1 MAFADLCNLMAPV
14 LSGPARRDIVDAA
27 ARAPRLSDALTAL
40 GESIASDTFKT
51 GAGVIKLARLMT
63 HFDGVSRAEGFHA
76 LHDWDGVAIRI
87 SESTIPMDVLRYV
100 AALRKNDAT
109 DRRVLAIVLDYYFL
123 HVLSLLSLRVWDNG
137 DANANLDRLGELV
150 GHLQGPNGSG
160 QRFVSDAETL
170 ILVAT
175 SHYEPEEHGY
185 ALLLDRVRTL
195 SGAHQCR
202 IALGHAASMGCHLR
216 FGFEATYGRNAGLM
230 REDNIVDYPWLR
242 YALVTLLNQLEQP
255 GELSESGDAMPPARR
270 LAIVE
275 AIAGGLTADVPSL
288 LADPEVAAAFAPHRN
303 ALVPQF
309 DQFMPTPD
317 AYSPLGFFFNFSY
330 NLIKGS
336 VVDAMLWGEPWPISL
351 NELLTA
357 APSSAPGGA
366 PPKRRETLA
375 VTLMDYARK
384 NPEKIRGKL
393 MPVIVY
399 DPATGAR
406 AFATA
411 LALLR
416 PASA

>member
-1 MAFADLCNLMAPV
+1 MAFSDLCNLIAPV
-14 LSGPARRDIVDAA
+14 LSGPARHDIIDAA
-27 ARAPRLSDALTAL
+27 ARAPKLSDALTAL
-40 GESIASDTFKT
+40 GASMSADTFQSKN
-51 GAGVIKLARLMT
+51 GPIKLARLLK
-63 HFDGVSRAEGFHA
+63 HFDALTCAEGFNA
-76 LHDWDGVAIRI
+76 LHDWDGVAARI
-87 SESTIPMDVLRYV
+87 SETTIPMDVLRFV
-100 AALRKNDAT
+100 AALRQNDAT

-123 HVLSLLSLRVWDNG
+123 HLLSLMSLRIWDSG

-150 GHLQGPNGSG
+150 AHLQGPNGSG
-160 QRFVSDAETL
+160 QRFVSDPETL
-170 ILVAT
+170 MLLAT

-195 SGAHQCR
+195 SRAHQVQ

-230 REDNIVDYPWLR
+230 REDNVVDYPWLR
-242 YALVTLLNQLEQP
+242 YALVTLLK
-255 GELSESGDAMPPARR
+255 ELGDNAVMPPARR
-270 LAIVE
+270 HAIVE
-275 AIAGGLTADVPSL
+275 AIAGGLAADVPSL
-288 LADPEVAAAFAPHRN
+288 LADAEVARAFAPHRET
-303 ALVPQF
+303 LVPEFAAFQ
-309 DQFMPTPD
+309 PTPD
-317 AYSPLGFFFNFSY
+317 AYTPLGFFFNFSY
-330 NLIKGS
+330 NLVKGA

-357 APSSAPGGA
+357 SPDPAPGAA
-366 PPKRRETLA
+366 PPARRETLA

-399 DPATGAR
+399 DPVTGGR

-416 PASA
+416 QTA

>member
-14 LSGPARRDIVDAA
+14 LTGPARSDILDAA
-27 ARAPRLSDALTAL
+27 VRAPRLSDALAAL
-40 GESIASDTFKT
+40 GESIQADTFKT
-51 GAGVIKLARLMT
+51 HSGTVKLARLMK
-63 HFDGVSRAEGFHA
+63 HFDGLARAEGFHA
-76 LHDWDGVAIRI
+76 LHDWDGVAARI
-87 SESTIPMDVLRYV
+87 SDSTIPMDVLRYV

-109 DRRVLAIVLDYYFL
+109 DRRVLAILLDYYFL
-123 HVLSLLSLRVWDNG
+123 HVLSLMSLRIWDNG
-137 DANANLDRLGELV
+137 DANANLDRLGDLLAAL
-150 GHLQGPNGSG
+150 HGPNGSG

-175 SHYEPEEHGY
+175 SHHEPEEHGY

-195 SGAHQCR
+195 SRAHQCQ

-230 REDNIVDYPWLR
+230 RDDNVVDYPWIR
-242 YALVTLLNQLEQP
+242 YAVVTLLN
-255 GELSESGDAMPPARR
+255 ELSESGGQMPAARR

-275 AIAGGLTADVPSL
+275 AIAGGLTADVPWL
-288 LADPEVAAAFAPHRN
+288 LADPEVAAALEPHRHTI
-303 ALVPQF
+303 VTEM
-309 DQFMPTPD
+309 DQFRPTAA

-330 NLIKGS
+330 NLIKGA

-351 NELLTA
+351 NELLTSMPNP
-357 APSSAPGGA
+357 APGA
-366 PPKRRETLA
+366 PPPARREALA

-411 LALLR
+411 LSLLR
-416 PASA
+416 PASP

>member
-1 MAFADLCNLMAPV
+1 MAFADLCSLMAPV
-14 LSGPARRDIVDAA
+14 LSGPARRDIIDAA
-27 ARAPRLSDALTAL
+27 ASAPRLSDALLAL
-40 GESIASDTFKT
+40 GQSIETDTFKT
-51 GAGVIKLARLMT
+51 STGTVKLARLMK
-63 HFDGVSRAEGFHA
+63 HFDGLSRAEGFHA
-76 LHDWDGVAIRI
+76 LHDWDGVAVRI
-87 SESTIPMDVLRYV
+87 NDSTIPLDVLRYV

-109 DRRVLAIVLDYYFL
+109 DRRVLAIALDYYFL
-123 HVLSLLSLRVWDNG
+123 HVLSLMSLRVWDNG
-137 DANANLDRLGELV
+137 DANANLDRLGELLAA
-150 GHLQGPNGSG
+150 LQGPNGSG

-170 ILVAT
+170 MLVAT

-195 SGAHQCR
+195 NRAHQCQ

-230 REDNIVDYPWLR
+230 RDDNVVDYPWLK
-242 YALVTLLNQLEQP
+242 YALVTLLN
-255 GELSESGDAMPPARR
+255 ELREHDSSLPAARR

-288 LADPEVAAAFAPHRN
+288 LADPEVAAAFEPHR
-303 ALVPQF
+303 ATLVEEFSQF
-309 DQFMPTPD
+309 APTAD

-351 NELLTA
+351 NELITA
-357 APSSAPGGA
+357 APNPTPGAA
-366 PPKRRETLA
+366 PPARRETLA

-399 DPATGAR
+399 DPATGGR

-411 LALLR
+411 LSLLLR
-416 PASA
+416 PTPA

>member
-14 LSGPARRDIVDAA
+14 LSGPARHEIIDAA
-27 ARAPRLSDALTAL
+27 ARAPRHSDALSAL
-40 GESIASDTFKT
+40 GASIQADTFKT
-51 GAGVIKLARLMT
+51 GAGAVKLARLMK
-63 HFDGVSRAEGFHA
+63 HFDGLSRAEGFHA
-76 LHDWDGVAIRI
+76 LHDWDGVAVRI
-87 SESTIPMDVLRYV
+87 SDSTMPMDVLRYV
-100 AALRKNDAT
+100 AMLRKNDAT
-109 DRRVLAIVLDYYFL
+109 DRRVLAIALDYYFL
-123 HVLSLLSLRVWDNG
+123 HVLSLMSLRIWDNG
-137 DANANLDRLGELV
+137 DANVNLDRLGELLAA
-150 GHLQGPNGSG
+150 LQGPNGSG

-175 SHYEPEEHGY
+175 SHYEPEARGY

-195 SGAHQCR
+195 SRAHQCQ

-230 REDNIVDYPWLR
+230 REDNVVDYPWLR
-242 YALVTLLNQLEQP
+242 YALVTLLNEF
-255 GELSESGDAMPPARR
+255 GEFAGGMPPARR

-275 AIAGGLTADVPSL
+275 AIAGGLTADAASL
-288 LADPEVAAAFAPHRN
+288 LADSDVAAAFEPHR
-303 ALVPQF
+303 AELTTAFEQF
-309 DQFMPTPD
+309 RPTPD
-317 AYSPLGFFFNFSY
+317 AYSPLAFFFNFSY

-357 APSSAPGGA
+357 TANPAPGA
-366 PPKRRETLA
+366 ALPARRETLA

-406 AFATA
+406 AFTTA

-416 PASA
+416 PASR